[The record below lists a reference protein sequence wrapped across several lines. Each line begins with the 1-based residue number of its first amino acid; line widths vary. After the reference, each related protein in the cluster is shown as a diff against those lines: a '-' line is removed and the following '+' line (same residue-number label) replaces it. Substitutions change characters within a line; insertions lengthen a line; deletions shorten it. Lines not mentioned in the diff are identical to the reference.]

1 MKSLFS
7 IVIILVSLALLV
19 PGVTHPILSISGS
32 IEKSELTQ
40 KGMELLAESVSSD
53 TSRDSTLGILT
64 MLSSMFGLDTIEG
77 QVEVFHKTRSIWG
90 TVQELQQAG
99 HLVVAGLV
107 ALFSVCVPA
116 LKLLLMLLQLL
127 PLSSHFQR
135 MSARV
140 ILAVGK
146 WSMADVFVVALI
158 ITFMAGNA
166 SAGMGELLHTRAQFE
181 VGFYYFTAYCLFSIL
196 SSYLIRPTLTRTA

>member
-7 IVIILVSLALLV
+7 IAIILVSLALLV

-99 HLVVAGLV
+99 HLAVAGLV

-116 LKLLLMLLQLL
+116 LKLLLMLLQQL
-127 PLSSHFQR
+127 PLPSHFQR
-135 MSARV
+135 MSASI

-166 SAGMGELLHTRAQFE
+166 GSCSTPMRNLKSAFI
-181 VGFYYFTAYCLFSIL
+181 IL
-196 SSYLIRPTLTRTA
+196 RLIVFFQS